1 MISRQTAYHSRLR
14 HTKFQSRNRGS
25 LISSLNR
32 LGVEVPSHRFNLVI
46 EVLLISRRSLSIPQ
60 KRSRRS
66 FNLVIEVLLISRLPR
81 ALAPF
86 VIGYISF
93 QSRNRGSFDFKVEVW
108 AICPACGLLSFNL
121 VIEVLLISS
130 GVINPGQ
137 VEVTPGVSIS

>member
-1 MISRQTAYHSRLR
+1 MQRRANGKTTRLCFNLVIEVLLISRIRMGNHTATRLA
-14 HTKFQSRNRGS
+14 S
-25 LISSLNR
+25 
-32 LGVEVPSHRFNLVI
+32 FNLVI